1 MIQNAQRNAEKRR
14 AKASFW
20 ARQQRREIKR
30 TRVHALALVSL
41 PFLDS
46 YIWTLPSK
54 SILTSRQ
61 MKYSGL
67 YTALRYIQVSMYM
80 SYGIFPFRIHMSNGI
95 HQSRVINTTWTGIL
109 PEVIFISL
117 LRGSICNRW
126 LAVAG
131 TVDTRSKN
139 SLEFGRWAATQAG
152 QGPEQ
157 ERRELQS
164 YLQTA
169 LPGPG
174 RGNSVR
180 LSPAPGQSIYRETL
194 SLSRHPVQPANQMSF
209 WHRNF
214 QTKLCIRNLTKLHPF
229 TFFKTNKIQ
238 YF

>member
-1 MIQNAQRNAEKRR
+1 M
-14 AKASFW
+14 
-20 ARQQRREIKR
+20 
-30 TRVHALALVSL
+30 HALALVSL
-41 PFLDS
+41 PFLDF
-46 YIWTLPSK
+46 YIRTLPSK

-61 MKYSGL
+61 MKYSGF

-95 HQSRVINTTWTGIL
+95 HQSRVINTTWTRDFTFYL
-109 PEVIFISL
+109 RSNSDFIFISL

-169 LPGPG
+169 LSGPG

-209 WHRNF
+209 
-214 QTKLCIRNLTKLHPF
+214 
-229 TFFKTNKIQ
+229 
-238 YF
+238 